1 MAVTVTY
8 FQRLMPV
15 CCGSQVCCIQCP
27 WHCGRPLSTHI
38 SIRDF
43 WTLTGK
49 SGSVFSGVTAPFS
62 WVLVHTSFYL
72 CPARRLLAGTGL
84 CLGRVSPGL
93 WKFCKQIPLAF
104 KVKVPRLGNLL
115 WALELL
121 QQHENFFVIIVLQFV
136 GCLLSGSMMELMA
149 TSSKRTYATCHTSQV
164 LLQPEPL
171 SLWQATADPFLCR
184 RHSNTQRKVWLSLLW
199 VLVNIRF
206 CLSLLS
212 VSGGYAV
219 RF

>member
-1 MAVTVTY
+1 MAPRSV
-8 FQRLMPV
+8 
-15 CCGSQVCCIQCP
+15 
-27 WHCGRPLSTHI
+27 
-38 SIRDF
+38 
-43 WTLTGK
+43 
-49 SGSVFSGVTAPFS
+49 VFSAPDIVAGHCQPTSPSETSGHSQASLAQSFLGSLLLSPESLCTQASICALQEDS
-62 WVLVHTSFYL
+62 WQAQACAWV
-72 CPARRLLAGTGL
+72 
-84 CLGRVSPGL
+84 GRISPGL

-115 WALELL
+115 WALELV
-121 QQHENFFVIIVLQFV
+121 QQHEKFFVIIVLQFV
-136 GCLLSGSMMELMA
+136 GCLLSGSMVELMA